1 MKNINKYLKS
11 SLVLAAF
18 VYSVGTT
25 IPMQST
31 YADEINTELVN
42 NETIKEW
49 KPEGKVLETG
59 EDGVPWEL
67 YENGYLLFKPEP
79 GKEILGKFDSEWY
92 FEDTKLFHYKIHEEK
107 NQEWKEFKDKIKAI
121 GFKGKTYLPTYPPS
135 LFSRFENLEFFDG
148 ENLDVSKIDS
158 LHTLFL
164 GDEKLNNV
172 KLENWDVSHIRTF
185 RGMFA
190 GTAIKKL
197 DLSKWNFS
205 EAPNS
210 TKENLLGGA
219 DSLEEITLPESFFN
233 LTERDKKYFENEN
246 NISIFSLT
254 GLDFIHQKTN
264 IHNDK
269 WVRKE
274 DKKEINDFSEL
285 KMNDKSNAGTWTR
298 RYKRIVFRDLEI
310 KDIVSFDNELNNQEL
325 PLPKNP
331 PLNEENNIVFK
342 GWTNFESRWD
352 KPKKLYKTVG
362 DVLNAY
368 EGKENYYYVDLVPEW
383 GTIDNTKKETKI
395 IPIETKYL
403 PNPELEPNKK
413 EFESNGKEGE
423 KEIVTIYQVTP
434 ITGELTNPTST
445 ENIITP
451 MQPKIIKVGTKPK
464 IEIIKNN
471 NQTIERTTNYSVN
484 EKTGELTETIT
495 DKLISINTPLISNP
509 NGNDEPEL
517 NINNKPEYKEDVST
531 NITIDEKENE
541 ILPPIVDKL
550 PEFNGGVNSIEL
562 PGTEKPEYTGTLS
575 TNTPIDENGNLI
587 LLPVVEKT
595 EFNGSVNS
603 TEPPVENKPEYKE
616 PVSTNTPVDDN
627 GNLILPPVV
636 NDLPEFNGNIN
647 HTETLVNEVSE
658 NTVPSNNSK
667 NTEKLK
673 STKEEIKKERELPNT
688 NSTSILTTL
697 VSSVIGTLGLGYKS
711 KRRK

>member
-11 SLVLAAF
+11 SVVLAAF

-25 IPMQST
+25 TLMQST

-49 KPEGKVLETG
+49 KPEGNIIAQG

-79 GKEILGKFDSEWY
+79 GKEILSKVDSEGR
-92 FEDTKLFHYKIHEEK
+92 FETTKLFGYLDT
-107 NQEWKEFKDKIKAI
+107 QESKEFKDKIKAI
-121 GFKGKTYLPTYPPS
+121 SFSGKTYLPGYPPN
-135 LFSRFENLEFFDG
+135 LFAGFKNLEFFDG
-148 ENLDVSKIDS
+148 ENLDLSKTDS
-158 LHTLFL
+158 LWVLFL

-190 GTAIKKL
+190 DTAIKKL

-210 TKENLLGGA
+210 TKRDLFGSAE
-219 DSLEEITLPESFFN
+219 SLEEITLPESFFN
-233 LTERDKKYFENEN
+233 LTEQDKKYFEN
-246 NISIFSLT
+246 NISIWSIT
-254 GLDFIHQKTN
+254 GLYSNPKKTN

-274 DKKEINDFSEL
+274 DKKEINDFTEL
-285 KMNDKSNAGTWTR
+285 KMTDKSNAGTWTR
-298 RYKRIVFRDLEI
+298 KYKRITFRNSEI

-331 PLNEENNIVFK
+331 PLNEDNNIVFK
-342 GWTNFESRWD
+342 GWTNFEYRWD
-352 KPKKLYKTVG
+352 KPIKIYKTVG

-368 EGKENYYYVDLVPEW
+368 EGKENYYYVDLKPEW

-395 IPIETKYL
+395 IPIETKYI

-413 EFESNGKEGE
+413 EIESNGKEGQ
-423 KEIVTIYQVTP
+423 KEIVTTYQVTP
-434 ITGELTNPTST
+434 ITEELTNPSST

-471 NQTIERTTNYSVN
+471 NQTIERTTNYTVN

-509 NGNDEPEL
+509 NEPNSPDNPDL
-517 NINNKPEYKEDVST
+517 NT
-531 NITIDEKENE
+531 N
-541 ILPPIVDKL
+541 
-550 PEFNGGVNSIEL
+550 
-562 PGTEKPEYTGTLS
+562 EKPEYTG
-575 TNTPIDENGNLI
+575 
-587 LLPVVEKT
+587 
-595 EFNGSVNS
+595 
-603 TEPPVENKPEYKE
+603 

-627 GNLILPPVV
+627 GNLILPPVL
-636 NDLPEFNGNIN
+636 DKPEFNRGVNSIEPPVEEKPEYTGPLSTNTPIDENGNLILPPVIEKPEYN
-647 HTETLVNEVSE
+647 GSVNSTEPPVENKPEYKKPISTNIPVDDNGNLIAPPTVEKPEYKTDSTVQSE
-658 NTVPSNNSK
+658 NET
-667 NTEKLK
+667 
-673 STKEEIKKERELPNT
+673 TKEETKLEKERELANT

-697 VSSVIGTLGLGYKS
+697 VSSVIGTLSLGYKS

>member
-11 SLVLAAF
+11 SIVLTAF

-49 KPEGKVLETG
+49 KLEGNIIAQG

-79 GKEILGKFDSEWY
+79 GKEILSKVDSDGR
-92 FEDTKLFHYKIHEEK
+92 FEATKLFGYL
-107 NQEWKEFKDKIKAI
+107 NTQESKEFKDKIKAI
-121 GFKGKTYLPTYPPS
+121 SFSSKTYLPGYPPN
-135 LFSRFENLEFFDG
+135 LFGKFENLEFFDG

-164 GDEKLNNV
+164 GDEKLNNI

-190 GTAIKKL
+190 DTAIKKL

-205 EAPNS
+205 EAPNA
-210 TKENLLGGA
+210 TKEDLFRGA
-219 DSLEEITLPESFFN
+219 ESLEEITLPESFFN

-550 PEFNGGVNSIEL
+550 PEFNGGVNLIE
-562 PGTEKPEYTGTLS
+562 PPVTEKPEYTGTLS

-587 LLPVVEKT
+587 LPPVVEKT
-595 EFNGSVNS
+595 EFNGGVNS

-658 NTVPSNNSK
+658 NNVPSNNSK
-667 NTEKLK
+667 NAEKLK

>member
-42 NETIKEW
+42 NETVKEW
-49 KPEGKVLETG
+49 KPEGNIIAQG

-67 YENGYLLFKPEP
+67 YENGYLLFKPTE
-79 GKEILGKFDSEWY
+79 GKDTLGITNSDGTMDGLKFSTSTTES
-92 FEDTKLFHYKIHEEK
+92 L
-107 NQEWKEFKDKIKAI
+107 QEFKNKIKAI
-121 GFKGKTYLPTYPPS
+121 SFSGKTYLPSWPNMNFFA
-135 LFSRFENLEFFDG
+135 LFKNLEFFDG
-148 ENLDVSKIDS
+148 ENLDLSKTDS
-158 LHTLFL
+158 LNTLFL

-190 GTAIKKL
+190 DTSIKKL
-197 DLSKWNFS
+197 DLSKWNFN

-210 TKENLLGGA
+210 TKEDLFGGA
-219 DSLEEITLPESFFN
+219 ESLEEITLPESFFN

-246 NISIFSLT
+246 EISIFSLT
-254 GLDFIHQKTN
+254 GLNIIPQKTN

-285 KMNDKSNAGTWTR
+285 KMTDKSNAGTWTR

-352 KPKKLYKTVG
+352 KPKKIYKTVG

-395 IPIETKYL
+395 IPIETKYI
-403 PNPELEPNKK
+403 PNTELEPNKK
-413 EFESNGKEGE
+413 EIESNGKEGQ
-423 KEIVTIYQVTP
+423 KEIVTTYQVTP
-434 ITGELTNPTST
+434 ITGELTNPSST

-464 IEIIKNN
+464 IETIKNN
-471 NQTIERTTNYSVN
+471 NQTIERTTNYTID

-509 NGNDEPEL
+509 NEPNSPDNPDL
-517 NINNKPEYKEDVST
+517 NTNEKPEYKEPVST
-531 NITIDEKENE
+531 NTPVDDNGNL
-541 ILPPIVDKL
+541 ILPPVLDK
-550 PEFNGGVNSIEL
+550 PEFNRVVNPIE
-562 PGTEKPEYTGTLS
+562 PPVTEKPEYTGTLS
-575 TNTPIDENGNLI
+575 TNTPIDDNGNLI
-587 LLPVVEKT
+587 LPPVVEKP

-616 PVSTNTPVDDN
+616 PVSTNTPVDEN
-627 GNLILPPVV
+627 GNSILPPIVEK
-636 NDLPEFNGNIN
+636 PEYK
-647 HTETLVNEVSE
+647 TDSTMKSE
-658 NTVPSNNSK
+658 NETSK
-667 NTEKLK
+667 ED
-673 STKEEIKKERELPNT
+673 KKERKLPNT

-697 VSSVIGTLGLGYKS
+697 VSSVIGTLGLAYKS

>member
-49 KPEGKVLETG
+49 KPEGKVIETG

-79 GKEILGKFDSEWY
+79 GKEILSKVDSEGH
-92 FEDTKLFHYKIHEEK
+92 FEATKLFGYLGTEES
-107 NQEWKEFKDKIKAI
+107 KEFKDKIKAI
-121 GFKGKTYLPTYPPS
+121 GFKGKTYLPGYPS
-135 LFSRFENLEFFDG
+135 NLFMNFKNLEFFDG
-148 ENLDVSKIDS
+148 GNLDLSKTDS
-158 LHTLFL
+158 LSTLFL
-164 GDEKLNNV
+164 GDEKLNKV

-190 GTAIKKL
+190 DTAIKKL

-210 TKENLLGGA
+210 TKRDLFGSAE
-219 DSLEEITLPESFFN
+219 SLEEIILPESFFN
-233 LTERDKKYFENEN
+233 LTEQDKKYFENEN
-246 NISIFSLT
+246 NISIWRITELYSNP
-254 GLDFIHQKTN
+254 QKTN

-298 RYKRIVFRDLEI
+298 KYKRITFRNSEI
-310 KDIVSFDNELNNQEL
+310 KDIVFFDNELNNQEL

-331 PLNEENNIVFK
+331 PLNEDNNIVFK

-352 KPKKLYKTVG
+352 KPIKIYKIVG

-368 EGKENYYYVDLVPEW
+368 EGKENYYYVDLKPEW

-395 IPIETKYL
+395 IPIETKYI
-403 PNPELEPNKK
+403 PNTELEPNKK
-413 EFESNGKEGE
+413 EIESNGKEGQ
-423 KEIVTIYQVTP
+423 KEIVTTYQVTP
-434 ITGELTNPTST
+434 ITGELTNPSST

-464 IEIIKNN
+464 IETIKNN
-471 NQTIERTTNYSVN
+471 NQTIERTINYTID

-509 NGNDEPEL
+509 NEPNSPDNPDL
-517 NINNKPEYKEDVST
+517 NTNEKPEYTGPVST
-531 NITIDEKENE
+531 NTPVDDNGNL
-541 ILPPIVDKL
+541 ILPPVLDN
-550 PEFNGGVNSIEL
+550 PEFNRGVNSIE
-562 PGTEKPEYTGTLS
+562 PPVEEKPEYKGTLS
-575 TNTPIDENGNLI
+575 TNTPIDENENLI
-587 LLPVVEKT
+587 LPPVEEKP
-595 EFNGSVNS
+595 EYNGSVNS

-616 PVSTNTPVDDN
+616 PVSINTTSDN
-627 GNLILPPVV
+627 NGDLILPPAV
-636 NDLPEFNGNIN
+636 NDLPEYNENKNSKEIQ
-647 HTETLVNEVSE
+647 VNETSE
-658 NTVPSNNSK
+658 HIVPSNNLTA
-667 NTEKLK
+667 NNEI
-673 STKEEIKKERELPNT
+673 TKEDKKERKLPNT

>member
-42 NETIKEW
+42 NETVKEW
-49 KPEGKVLETG
+49 KPEGNIIAQG

-67 YENGYLLFKPEP
+67 YENGYLLFKPTE
-79 GKEILGKFDSEWY
+79 GKDTLGITNSDGTMDGLKFSTSTTES
-92 FEDTKLFHYKIHEEK
+92 L
-107 NQEWKEFKDKIKAI
+107 QEFKNKIKAI
-121 GFKGKTYLPTYPPS
+121 SFSGKTYLPSWPNMNFFA
-135 LFSRFENLEFFDG
+135 LFKNLEFFDG
-148 ENLDVSKIDS
+148 ENLDLSKTDS
-158 LHTLFL
+158 LNTLFL

-172 KLENWDVSHIRTF
+172 KLENWDVSHIRRF

-190 GTAIKKL
+190 DTAIKKL

-205 EAPNS
+205 ETPNS
-210 TKENLLGGA
+210 TKSDLFGGA

-233 LTERDKKYFENEN
+233 LTERDKKHFEN
-246 NISIFSLT
+246 NISIWRITELYSNP
-254 GLDFIHQKTN
+254 QKTN

-269 WVRKE
+269 WIRKE
-274 DKKEINDFSEL
+274 DKKEINDFTEL

-298 RYKRIVFRDLEI
+298 KYKRITFRNSEI

-331 PLNEENNIVFK
+331 PLNEDNNIVFK

-352 KPKKLYKTVG
+352 KPKKLYKTVS
-362 DVLNAY
+362 DVINASS
-368 EGKENYYYVDLVPEW
+368 GYYTIDLVPEW

-395 IPIETKYL
+395 IPIETKYI

-413 EFESNGKEGE
+413 EIESNGKEGQ
-423 KEIVTIYQVTP
+423 KEIVTTYQVTP
-434 ITGELTNPTST
+434 ITGELTNPSST

-471 NQTIERTTNYSVN
+471 NQTIERTTNYTVN

-509 NGNDEPEL
+509 NEPNSPDNPDL
-517 NINNKPEYKEDVST
+517 NT
-531 NITIDEKENE
+531 N
-541 ILPPIVDKL
+541 
-550 PEFNGGVNSIEL
+550 
-562 PGTEKPEYTGTLS
+562 EKPEYTGPLS
-575 TNTPIDENGNLI
+575 TNTPIDGNGNLI
-587 LLPVVEKT
+587 LPPVIEKP
-595 EFNGSVNS
+595 EYNGSVNS
-603 TEPPVENKPEYKE
+603 TEPPVENKPEYKK
-616 PVSTNTPVDDN
+616 PISTNIPVDDN
-627 GNLILPPVV
+627 GNLIAPPTVEK
-636 NDLPEFNGNIN
+636 PEYK
-647 HTETLVNEVSE
+647 TDSTVQSE
-658 NTVPSNNSK
+658 NET
-667 NTEKLK
+667 
-673 STKEEIKKERELPNT
+673 TKEETKLEKERELPNT

-697 VSSVIGTLGLGYKS
+697 VSSVIGTLSLGYKS

>member
-1 MKNINKYLKS
+1 MNINKYLKS

-25 IPMQST
+25 LPMQST

-49 KPEGKVLETG
+49 KPEGKVIETG

-79 GKEILGKFDSEWY
+79 GKEILGKFDSEWH
-92 FEDTKLFHYKIHEEK
+92 FENTKLFHYLSQE
-107 NQEWKEFKDKIKAI
+107 NQEWKGFRDKIKAI
-121 GFKGKTYLPTYPPS
+121 SFSGKTYLPVYPPN
-135 LFSRFENLEFFDG
+135 LFGGFQNLEFFDG

-158 LHTLFL
+158 LYALFL

-190 GTAIKKL
+190 GTSIKKL

-210 TKENLLGGA
+210 TKRDLFGSAE
-219 DSLEEITLPESFFN
+219 SLEEITLPESFFN
-233 LTERDKKYFENEN
+233 LTEQDKKYFENEN
-246 NISIFSLT
+246 NISIWSIT
-254 GLDFIHQKTN
+254 GLYSNPRRTN

-331 PLNEENNIVFK
+331 PLNEDNNIVFK
-342 GWTNFESRWD
+342 GWTNFEFRWD
-352 KPKKLYKTVG
+352 KPRKIYKTVG

-383 GTIDNTKKETKI
+383 GKADNIKKETKI
-395 IPIETKYL
+395 IPIETKYI
-403 PNPELEPNKK
+403 PNTELEPNKN
-413 EFESNGKEGE
+413 EIESNGKEGQ
-423 KEIVTIYQVTP
+423 KEIVTTYQVTP
-434 ITGELTNPTST
+434 ITGELTNPSST

-464 IEIIKNN
+464 IETIKNN
-471 NQTIERTTNYSVN
+471 NQTIERTTNYTVD

-495 DKLISINTPLISNP
+495 DKLISISTPLISNP

-531 NITIDEKENE
+531 NTPSDENNNS
-541 ILPPIVDKL
+541 ILPPIVNEL
-550 PEFNGGVNSIEL
+550 PEYNIGANPADSPVN
-562 PGTEKPEYTGTLS
+562 EKPEYKGQLS
-575 TNTPIDENGNLI
+575 TNTPIDDNGDLI
-587 LLPVVEKT
+587 LPPTVEKP
-595 EFNGSVNS
+595 EFNGNVNS
-603 TEPPVENKPEYKE
+603 TEPPMENKPEFTS
-616 PVSTNTPVDDN
+616 PISTNTPLDEN

-667 NTEKLK
+667 NAEKLK

>member
-18 VYSVGTT
+18 VYSVGTI

-31 YADEINTELVN
+31 YADETNTELVK
-42 NETIKEW
+42 NETVKEW
-49 KPEGKVLETG
+49 KPEGNIIAQG

-67 YENGYLLFKPEP
+67 YENGYLLFTPVE
-79 GKEILGKFDSEWY
+79 GKDTLGITNSDGTMNGLKFSTSTTES
-92 FEDTKLFHYKIHEEK
+92 L
-107 NQEWKEFKDKIKAI
+107 QEFKNKIKAI
-121 GFKGKTYLPTYPPS
+121 SFSGKTYLPSWPNMNFFA
-135 LFSRFENLEFFDG
+135 LFKNLEFFDG
-148 ENLDVSKIDS
+148 ENLDLSKTDS
-158 LHTLFL
+158 LYTLFL
-164 GDEKLNNV
+164 GNEKLNNV

-190 GTAIKKL
+190 DTSIKKL

-210 TKENLLGGA
+210 TKEDLFGGA
-219 DSLEEITLPESFFN
+219 ESLEEITLPESFFN

-246 NISIFSLT
+246 EISIFSLT
-254 GLDFIHQKTN
+254 ELNIIPQKTN

-274 DKKEINDFSEL
+274 DKKEINNFYEL

-298 RYKRIVFRDLEI
+298 RYKRIVFRDLDI

-331 PLNEENNIVFK
+331 PINEDNNIVFK

-352 KPKKLYKTVG
+352 KPIKIYKTVG

-368 EGKENYYYVDLVPEW
+368 EGKENYYYVDLKTEW
-383 GTIDNTKKETKI
+383 GTVDNTKKETKI
-395 IPIETKYL
+395 IPIETKYI
-403 PNPELEPNKK
+403 PNTELEPNKK
-413 EFESNGKEGE
+413 EIESNGKEGQ
-423 KEIVTIYQVTP
+423 KEIVTTYQVTP
-434 ITGELTNPTST
+434 ITGELTNPSST

-471 NQTIERTTNYSVN
+471 SQTIERTTNYSVD

-495 DKLISINTPLISNP
+495 DKVISINTPLISNP

-550 PEFNGGVNSIEL
+550 PEFNGGVNSIE
-562 PGTEKPEYTGTLS
+562 PPVTEKPEYTGTLS

-587 LLPVVEKT
+587 LPPVVEKP
-595 EFNGSVNS
+595 EFNGGVNS
-603 TEPPVENKPEYKE
+603 AEPPVENKPEYKE
-616 PVSTNTPVDDN
+616 PVSTNTPVDNN
-627 GNLILPPVV
+627 GDLILPPTV
-636 NDLPEFNGNIN
+636 NDLPEYNENIN
-647 HTETLVNEVSE
+647 PKEIQVNETSE
-658 NTVPSNNSK
+658 HIVPSNNLTV
-667 NTEKLK
+667 NNENNET
-673 STKEEIKKERELPNT
+673 TKEDKKERKLPNT

-697 VSSVIGTLGLGYKS
+697 VSSVIGTLSLGYKS

>member
-11 SLVLAAF
+11 SVVLAAF

-25 IPMQST
+25 TPMQST

-49 KPEGKVLETG
+49 KPEGKVIETG

-79 GKEILGKFDSEWY
+79 GKEILGKFDSEWH
-92 FEDTKLFHYKIHEEK
+92 FENTKLFHYLSQE
-107 NQEWKEFKDKIKAI
+107 NQEWKGFRDKIKAI
-121 GFKGKTYLPTYPPS
+121 SFSGKTYLPVYPLN
-135 LFSRFENLEFFDG
+135 LFAGFQNLEFFDG

-158 LHTLFL
+158 LYALFL

-190 GTAIKKL
+190 GTSIKKL

-210 TKENLLGGA
+210 TKRDLFGSAE
-219 DSLEEITLPESFFN
+219 SLEEITLPESFFN
-233 LTERDKKYFENEN
+233 LTEQDKEYFENKN
-246 NISIFSLT
+246 NISIWSIT
-254 GLDFIHQKTN
+254 GLYSNPQKTN

-285 KMNDKSNAGTWTR
+285 KMTDKSNAGTWTR

-310 KDIVSFDNELNNQEL
+310 KDIVSFDDELNNQEL

-331 PLNEENNIVFK
+331 PENEKNNIVFK
-342 GWTNFESRWD
+342 GWTNFEYRWD
-352 KPKKLYKTVG
+352 KPIKIYKTVG

-368 EGKENYYYVDLVPEW
+368 EGKENYYYVDLKTEW
-383 GTIDNTKKETKI
+383 GTVDNTKKETKI
-395 IPIETKYL
+395 IPIETKYI
-403 PNPELEPNKK
+403 PNTELEPNKK
-413 EFESNGKEGE
+413 EIESNGKEGQ
-423 KEIVTIYQVTP
+423 KEIVTTYQVTP
-434 ITGELTNPTST
+434 ITGELTNPSST

-471 NQTIERTTNYSVN
+471 SQTIERTTNYSVD

-495 DKLISINTPLISNP
+495 DKVISINTPLISNP

-550 PEFNGGVNSIEL
+550 PEFNGGVNSIE
-562 PGTEKPEYTGTLS
+562 PPVTEKPEYTGTLS

-587 LLPVVEKT
+587 LPPVVEKP
-595 EFNGSVNS
+595 EFNGGVNS
-603 TEPPVENKPEYKE
+603 AEPPVENKPEYKE
-616 PVSTNTPVDDN
+616 PVSTNTPVDNN
-627 GNLILPPVV
+627 GDLILPPTV
-636 NDLPEFNGNIN
+636 NDLPEYNENIN
-647 HTETLVNEVSE
+647 PKEIQVNETSE
-658 NTVPSNNSK
+658 HIVPSNNLTV
-667 NTEKLK
+667 NNENNET
-673 STKEEIKKERELPNT
+673 TKEDKKERKLPNT

>member
-1 MKNINKYLKS
+1 MKNINKYLKAS
-11 SLVLAAF
+11 VVLAAF

-25 IPMQST
+25 LPMQST

-49 KPEGKVLETG
+49 KPEGNIIAQG

-67 YENGYLLFKPEP
+67 YENGYLLFKPTE
-79 GKEILGKFDSEWY
+79 GKDTLGITNSDGTMDGLKFSTSTPEN
-92 FEDTKLFHYKIHEEK
+92 L
-107 NQEWKEFKDKIKAI
+107 QEFKDKIKAI
-121 GFKGKTYLPTYPPS
+121 SFSGKTYLPGYPS
-135 LFSRFENLEFFDG
+135 NLFMNFKNLEFFDG
-148 ENLDVSKIDS
+148 ENLDVSKTGS
-158 LHTLFL
+158 LWALFL

-190 GTAIKKL
+190 GTSIRKL

-205 EAPNS
+205 KAPNS
-210 TKENLLGGA
+210 TKIDLFSGA
-219 DSLEEITLPESFFN
+219 ESLEEITLPESFFN
-233 LTERDKKYFENEN
+233 LTERDKKYLENEN

-254 GLDFIHQKTN
+254 RLNIIYQKTN

-285 KMNDKSNAGTWTR
+285 KMTDKSNAGTWTR

-310 KDIVSFDNELNNQEL
+310 KDIVSFDDELNNQEL

-331 PLNEENNIVFK
+331 PENEKNNIVFK

-352 KPKKLYKTVG
+352 KPKKIYKTVG

-395 IPIETKYL
+395 IPIETKYI
-403 PNPELEPNKK
+403 PNTELEPNKK
-413 EFESNGKEGE
+413 EIESNGKEGQ
-423 KEIVTIYQVTP
+423 KEIVTTYQVTP
-434 ITGELTNPTST
+434 ITGELTNPSST

-464 IEIIKNN
+464 IETIKNN
-471 NQTIERTTNYSVN
+471 NQTIERTTNYTID

-509 NGNDEPEL
+509 NEPNSPDNPDL
-517 NINNKPEYKEDVST
+517 NTNEKPEYKEPVST
-531 NITIDEKENE
+531 NTPVDDNGNL
-541 ILPPIVDKL
+541 ILPPVLDK
-550 PEFNGGVNSIEL
+550 PEFNRGVNPIES
-562 PGTEKPEYTGTLS
+562 PVTEKPEYTGTLS
-575 TNTPIDENGNLI
+575 TNTPIDDNGNLI
-587 LLPVVEKT
+587 LPPVVEKP

-616 PVSTNTPVDDN
+616 PVSTNTPVDEN
-627 GNLILPPVV
+627 GNSILPPIVEK
-636 NDLPEFNGNIN
+636 PEYK
-647 HTETLVNEVSE
+647 TDSTMKSE
-658 NTVPSNNSK
+658 NETSK
-667 NTEKLK
+667 ED
-673 STKEEIKKERELPNT
+673 KKERKLPNT

-697 VSSVIGTLGLGYKS
+697 VSSVIGTLGLAYKS

>member
-25 IPMQST
+25 TPMQST

-49 KPEGKVLETG
+49 KPEGKVIETG

-79 GKEILGKFDSEWY
+79 GKEILSKVDSEGR
-92 FEDTKLFHYKIHEEK
+92 FEPTKLFGYLNTQESKELK
-107 NQEWKEFKDKIKAI
+107 NKIKAI
-121 GFKGKTYLPTYPPS
+121 SFSGKTYLPGYLPN
-135 LFSRFENLEFFDG
+135 LFMGFKNLEFFDG
-148 ENLDVSKIDS
+148 KNLDLSKTDS
-158 LHTLFL
+158 LYTLFL
-164 GDEKLNNV
+164 GNEKLNNV
-172 KLENWDVSHIRTF
+172 KLENWDVSHIRKF

-190 GTAIKKL
+190 DTAIKKL

-210 TKENLLGGA
+210 TKRDLFGGA
-219 DSLEEITLPESFFN
+219 ESLEEITLPESFFN
-233 LTERDKKYFENEN
+233 LTEQDKKYFENEN
-246 NISIFSLT
+246 NISIWSIT
-254 GLDFIHQKTN
+254 GLYSNPQKTN

-274 DKKEINDFSEL
+274 DKKEINDFTEL
-285 KMNDKSNAGTWTR
+285 KMNDKSNAGTWTK
-298 RYKRIVFRDLEI
+298 RYKRIVFRDLDI
-310 KDIVSFDNELNNQEL
+310 KDIVSFDDELNNQEL

-331 PLNEENNIVFK
+331 PENEKNNIVFK
-342 GWTNFESRWD
+342 GWTNFEFRWD
-352 KPKKLYKTVG
+352 KPKKIYKTVD

-395 IPIETKYL
+395 IPIETKYI

-413 EFESNGKEGE
+413 EIESNGKEGQ
-423 KEIVTIYQVTP
+423 KEIVTTYQVTP
-434 ITGELTNPTST
+434 ITGELTNPSST

-464 IEIIKNN
+464 IETIKNN
-471 NQTIERTTNYSVN
+471 NQTIERITNYKVD

-495 DKLISINTPLISNP
+495 DKLISISTPLISNP
-509 NGNDEPEL
+509 NGNEKPEL

-531 NITIDEKENE
+531 NTPTDENNNSILPSIVNELPEYTEPISTNNPIDEKGNL
-541 ILPPIVDKL
+541 ILPPTI
-550 PEFNGGVNSIEL
+550 
-562 PGTEKPEYTGTLS
+562 EKPEYIETL
-575 TNTPIDENGNLI
+575 
-587 LLPVVEKT
+587 
-595 EFNGSVNS
+595 
-603 TEPPVENKPEYKE
+603 
-616 PVSTNTPVDDN
+616 STNTPVDDN

-636 NDLPEFNGNIN
+636 DELPVYNDEVNPVNAPVTDKPEYNQNANPINEIPEYAESSNDSTGNN
-647 HTETLVNEVSE
+647 QTL
-658 NTVPSNNSK
+658 NNSEKTK
-667 NTEKLK
+667 NET
-673 STKEEIKKERELPNT
+673 KKERELPNT

-697 VSSVIGTLGLGYKS
+697 ISSVIGTLSLGYKS
-711 KRRK
+711 RRRK

>member
-11 SLVLAAF
+11 SVVLAAF

-25 IPMQST
+25 TLMQST

-49 KPEGKVLETG
+49 KPEGNIIAQG

-79 GKEILGKFDSEWY
+79 GKEILSKVDSEGR
-92 FEDTKLFHYKIHEEK
+92 FETTKLFGYLDT
-107 NQEWKEFKDKIKAI
+107 QESKEFKDKIKAI
-121 GFKGKTYLPTYPPS
+121 SFSGKTYLPGYPPN
-135 LFSRFENLEFFDG
+135 LFAGFKNLEFFDG
-148 ENLDVSKIDS
+148 ENLDLSKTDS
-158 LHTLFL
+158 LWALFL

-190 GTAIKKL
+190 DTAIKKL

-210 TKENLLGGA
+210 TKRDLFGSAE
-219 DSLEEITLPESFFN
+219 SLEEITLPESFFN
-233 LTERDKKYFENEN
+233 LTEQDKKYFEN
-246 NISIFSLT
+246 NISIWSIT
-254 GLDFIHQKTN
+254 GLYSNPKKTN

-274 DKKEINDFSEL
+274 DKKEINDFTEL
-285 KMNDKSNAGTWTR
+285 KMTDKSNAGTWTR
-298 RYKRIVFRDLEI
+298 KYKRITFRNSEI

-331 PLNEENNIVFK
+331 PLNEDNNIVFK
-342 GWTNFESRWD
+342 GWTNFEYRWD
-352 KPKKLYKTVG
+352 KPIKIYKTVG

-368 EGKENYYYVDLVPEW
+368 EGKENYYYVDLKPEW

-395 IPIETKYL
+395 IPIETKYI

-413 EFESNGKEGE
+413 EIESNGKEGQ
-423 KEIVTIYQVTP
+423 KEIVTTYQVTP
-434 ITGELTNPTST
+434 ITEELTNPSST

-471 NQTIERTTNYSVN
+471 NQTIERTTNYTVN

-509 NGNDEPEL
+509 NEPNSPDNPDL
-517 NINNKPEYKEDVST
+517 NT
-531 NITIDEKENE
+531 N
-541 ILPPIVDKL
+541 
-550 PEFNGGVNSIEL
+550 
-562 PGTEKPEYTGTLS
+562 EKPEYTG
-575 TNTPIDENGNLI
+575 
-587 LLPVVEKT
+587 
-595 EFNGSVNS
+595 
-603 TEPPVENKPEYKE
+603 

-627 GNLILPPVV
+627 GNLILPPVL
-636 NDLPEFNGNIN
+636 DKPEFNRGVNSIEPPVEEKPEYTGPLSTNTPIDENGNLILPPVIEKPEYN
-647 HTETLVNEVSE
+647 GSVNSTEPPVENKPEYKKPISTNIPVDDNGNLIAPPTVEKPEYKTDSTVQSE
-658 NTVPSNNSK
+658 NET
-667 NTEKLK
+667 
-673 STKEEIKKERELPNT
+673 TKEETKLEKERELANT

-697 VSSVIGTLGLGYKS
+697 VSSVIGTLSLGYKS

>member
-11 SLVLAAF
+11 SIVLAAF

-49 KPEGKVLETG
+49 KPEGNIIAQG

-79 GKEILGKFDSEWY
+79 GKDSLGITNSDGTMDGLKFSTSTT
-92 FEDTKLFHYKIHEEK
+92 EDL
-107 NQEWKEFKDKIKAI
+107 QEFKNKIKAI
-121 GFKGKTYLPTYPPS
+121 SFSGKTYLPGYPPN
-135 LFSRFENLEFFDG
+135 LFMGFKNLEFFDG
-148 ENLDVSKIDS
+148 ENLDLSKTDS
-158 LHTLFL
+158 LNTLLL
-164 GDEKLNNV
+164 GDEKLNKV

-190 GTAIKKL
+190 DTAIKKL
-197 DLSKWNFS
+197 DLSQWNFS

-210 TKENLLGGA
+210 TKSDLFAGA

-233 LTERDKKYFENEN
+233 LTERDKKHFEN
-246 NISIFSLT
+246 NISIWSIT
-254 GLDFIHQKTN
+254 GLYSNPRRTN

-331 PLNEENNIVFK
+331 PINEDNNIVFK
-342 GWTNFESRWD
+342 GWTNFEFRWD
-352 KPKKLYKTVG
+352 KPRKIYKTVG

-383 GTIDNTKKETKI
+383 GKADNIKKETKI
-395 IPIETKYL
+395 IPIETKYI
-403 PNPELEPNKK
+403 PNTELEPNKK
-413 EFESNGKEGE
+413 EIESNGKEGQ
-423 KEIVTIYQVTP
+423 KEIVTTYQVTP
-434 ITGELTNPTST
+434 ITGELTNPSST

-464 IEIIKNN
+464 IETIKNN
-471 NQTIERTTNYSVN
+471 NQTIERTTNYTID

-509 NGNDEPEL
+509 NEPNSPDNPDL
-517 NINNKPEYKEDVST
+517 NTNEKPEYTGPVST
-531 NITIDEKENE
+531 NTPVDDNGNL
-541 ILPPIVDKL
+541 ILPPVLDN
-550 PEFNGGVNSIEL
+550 PEFNRGVNSIE
-562 PGTEKPEYTGTLS
+562 PPVEEKPEYKGTLS
-575 TNTPIDENGNLI
+575 TNTPIDENENLI
-587 LLPVVEKT
+587 LPPVEEKP
-595 EFNGSVNS
+595 EYNGSVNS

-616 PVSTNTPVDDN
+616 PVSINTTSDN
-627 GNLILPPVV
+627 NGDLILPPAV
-636 NDLPEFNGNIN
+636 NDLPEYNENKNSKEIQ
-647 HTETLVNEVSE
+647 VNETSE
-658 NTVPSNNSK
+658 HIVPSNNLTA
-667 NTEKLK
+667 NNEI
-673 STKEEIKKERELPNT
+673 TKEDKKERKLPNT

>member
-25 IPMQST
+25 TPMQST

-49 KPEGKVLETG
+49 KPEGKVIETG

-79 GKEILGKFDSEWY
+79 GKEILSKVDSEGR
-92 FEDTKLFHYKIHEEK
+92 FEPTKLFGYLNTQESKELK
-107 NQEWKEFKDKIKAI
+107 NKIKAI
-121 GFKGKTYLPTYPPS
+121 SFSGKTYLPGYPPN
-135 LFSRFENLEFFDG
+135 LFMGFQNLEFFDG

-158 LHTLFL
+158 LYALFL

-190 GTAIKKL
+190 GTSIKKL

-210 TKENLLGGA
+210 TKRDLFGSAE
-219 DSLEEITLPESFFN
+219 SLEEITLPESFFN
-233 LTERDKKYFENEN
+233 LTEQDKKYFENEN
-246 NISIFSLT
+246 NISIWSIT
-254 GLDFIHQKTN
+254 GLHSNPQKTN

-310 KDIVSFDNELNNQEL
+310 KDIVSFDDELNNQEL

-331 PLNEENNIVFK
+331 PENEKNNIVFK
-342 GWTNFESRWD
+342 GWTNFEYRWD
-352 KPKKLYKTVG
+352 KPIKIYKTVS

-368 EGKENYYYVDLVPEW
+368 EGKENYYYVDLKTEW
-383 GTIDNTKKETKI
+383 GTVDNTKKETKI
-395 IPIETKYL
+395 IPIETKYI
-403 PNPELEPNKK
+403 PNTELEPNKN
-413 EFESNGKEGE
+413 EIESKGKEGQ
-423 KEIVTIYQVTP
+423 KEIVTTYQVTP
-434 ITGELTNPTST
+434 ITGELTNPSST

-464 IEIIKNN
+464 IETIKNN
-471 NQTIERTTNYSVN
+471 NQTIERTTNYTVD

-495 DKLISINTPLISNP
+495 DKLISISTPLISNP

-531 NITIDEKENE
+531 NTPSDENNNS
-541 ILPPIVDKL
+541 ILPPIVNEL
-550 PEFNGGVNSIEL
+550 PEYKGQ
-562 PGTEKPEYTGTLS
+562 LS
-575 TNTPIDENGNLI
+575 TNTPIDDNGDLI
-587 LLPVVEKT
+587 LPPTVEKP
-595 EFNGSVNS
+595 EFNGNVNS
-603 TEPPVENKPEYKE
+603 TEPPMENKPEFTS
-616 PVSTNTPVDDN
+616 PISTNTPLDEN
-627 GNLILPPVV
+627 GNLILPPFV

-667 NTEKLK
+667 NAEKLK

-697 VSSVIGTLGLGYKS
+697 VSSVIGTLSLGYKS

>member
-11 SLVLAAF
+11 SVVLAAF

-25 IPMQST
+25 TPMQST

-49 KPEGKVLETG
+49 KPEGKVIETG

-79 GKEILGKFDSEWY
+79 GKEILGKFDSEWH
-92 FEDTKLFHYKIHEEK
+92 FENTKLFHYRAQE

-121 GFKGKTYLPTYPPS
+121 SFSDKTYLPTYPPN
-135 LFSRFENLEFFDG
+135 LLGGFQNLEFFDG
-148 ENLDVSKIDS
+148 ENLNVSKIDS
-158 LHTLFL
+158 LYALFL

-190 GTAIKKL
+190 GTSIKKL

-210 TKENLLGGA
+210 TKRDLFGSAE
-219 DSLEEITLPESFFN
+219 SLEEITLPESFFN
-233 LTERDKKYFENEN
+233 LTEQDKKYFEN
-246 NISIFSLT
+246 NISIWSIT
-254 GLDFIHQKTN
+254 GLHSNPQKTN

-310 KDIVSFDNELNNQEL
+310 KDIVSFDDELNNQEL

-331 PLNEENNIVFK
+331 PENEKNNIVFK
-342 GWTNFESRWD
+342 GWTNFEYRWD
-352 KPKKLYKTVG
+352 KPIKIYKTVS

-368 EGKENYYYVDLVPEW
+368 EGKENYYYVDLKTEW
-383 GTIDNTKKETKI
+383 GTVDNTKKETKI
-395 IPIETKYL
+395 IPIETKYI
-403 PNPELEPNKK
+403 PNTELEPNKN
-413 EFESNGKEGE
+413 EIESKGKEGQ
-423 KEIVTIYQVTP
+423 KEIVTTYQVTP
-434 ITGELTNPTST
+434 ITGELTNPSST

-464 IEIIKNN
+464 IETIKNN
-471 NQTIERTTNYSVN
+471 NQTIERTTNYTVD

-495 DKLISINTPLISNP
+495 DKLISISTPLISNP

-531 NITIDEKENE
+531 NTPSDENNNS
-541 ILPPIVDKL
+541 ILPPIVNEL
-550 PEFNGGVNSIEL
+550 PEYKGQ
-562 PGTEKPEYTGTLS
+562 LS
-575 TNTPIDENGNLI
+575 TNTPIDDNGDLI
-587 LLPVVEKT
+587 LPPTVEKP
-595 EFNGSVNS
+595 EFNGNVNS
-603 TEPPVENKPEYKE
+603 TEPPMENKPEFTS
-616 PVSTNTPVDDN
+616 PISTNTPLDEN

-667 NTEKLK
+667 NAEKLK

-697 VSSVIGTLGLGYKS
+697 VSSVIDTLGLGYKS

>member
-11 SLVLAAF
+11 SIVLAAF

-49 KPEGKVLETG
+49 KPEGNIIAQG

-79 GKEILGKFDSEWY
+79 GKDSLGITNSDGTMDGLKFSTSTT
-92 FEDTKLFHYKIHEEK
+92 EDL
-107 NQEWKEFKDKIKAI
+107 QEFKNKIKAI
-121 GFKGKTYLPTYPPS
+121 SFSGKTYLPGYPPN
-135 LFSRFENLEFFDG
+135 LFMGFKNLEFFDG
-148 ENLDVSKIDS
+148 ENLDLSKTDS
-158 LHTLFL
+158 LNTLLL
-164 GDEKLNNV
+164 GDEKLNKV

-190 GTAIKKL
+190 DTAIKKL
-197 DLSKWNFS
+197 DLSQWNFS

-210 TKENLLGGA
+210 TKSDLFAGA

-233 LTERDKKYFENEN
+233 LTERDKKHFEN
-246 NISIFSLT
+246 NISIWSIT
-254 GLDFIHQKTN
+254 GLYSNPRRTN

-331 PLNEENNIVFK
+331 PINEDNNIVFK
-342 GWTNFESRWD
+342 GWTNFEFRWD
-352 KPKKLYKTVG
+352 KPRKIYKTVG

-383 GTIDNTKKETKI
+383 GKADNIKKETKI
-395 IPIETKYL
+395 IPIETKYI
-403 PNPELEPNKK
+403 PNIELEPNKK
-413 EFESNGKEGE
+413 EIESNGKESQ
-423 KEIVTIYQVTP
+423 KEIVTTYQVTP
-434 ITGELTNPTST
+434 ITGELTNPSST

-464 IEIIKNN
+464 IETIKNN
-471 NQTIERTTNYSVN
+471 NQTIERTTNYTID

-495 DKLISINTPLISNP
+495 DKLISLNTPLISNP
-509 NGNDEPEL
+509 NEPNSPDNPDL
-517 NINNKPEYKEDVST
+517 NTNEKPEYTGPVST
-531 NITIDEKENE
+531 NTPVDDNGNL
-541 ILPPIVDKL
+541 ILPPVLDN
-550 PEFNGGVNSIEL
+550 PEFNRGVNSIE
-562 PGTEKPEYTGTLS
+562 PPVEEKPEYKGTLS
-575 TNTPIDENGNLI
+575 TNTPIDENENLI
-587 LLPVVEKT
+587 LPPVEEKP
-595 EFNGSVNS
+595 EYNGSVNS

-616 PVSTNTPVDDN
+616 PVSINTTSDN
-627 GNLILPPVV
+627 NGDLILPPAV
-636 NDLPEFNGNIN
+636 NDLPEYNENKNSKEIQIN
-647 HTETLVNEVSE
+647 ETSE
-658 NTVPSNNSK
+658 HIVPSNNLTA
-667 NTEKLK
+667 NNEI
-673 STKEEIKKERELPNT
+673 TKEDKKERKLPNT